1 MNNRKRIMAVL
12 NYEKYDRLPVVHFGF
27 WLETLQ
33 KWAAEGHICYE
44 DANNWRDG
52 SPTDAAIGEKLG
64 FDCNYYSC
72 FQPKTG
78 MNPGFETRTL
88 KTMPDGSTHVLNG
101 DGVIILQMPD
111 AGSIPTEIEHL
122 FKGRKEWEE
131 HYKHRFQFSS
141 DRVLKADVRVNE
153 KMISFDNNGMEFLKA
168 DDRDYIYGLHCGS
181 LFGQIRNFIGVENC
195 SYLYVDDEPL
205 FDEIVS
211 MVGELSYQTVKAV
224 LETGA
229 KFDFAHFWEDI
240 CYKNGPLVTPAVFDE
255 KVGPHYK
262 RITGLVNQYGINI
275 VSLDCDGMIDS
286 LIPTWL
292 NNGVNTMF
300 PIEVGTWNAS
310 IAPWREKYG
319 KQLRGVGGMNKNVF
333 AGDYASVNS
342 EIERLKPLIELGGY
356 IPCPD
361 HRIAPDAKWNNVRY
375 YCDKIRDVQK
385 R

>member
-1 MNNRKRIMAVL
+1 MNIRERIMAVL
-12 NYEKYDRLPVVHFGF
+12 NYEKYDRLPIVHFGF
-27 WLETLQ
+27 WGETLQ
-33 KWAAEGHICYE
+33 KWAAEGHISAE
-44 DANNWRDG
+44 DAKSWRDG
-52 SPTDAAIGEKLG
+52 NPTDAAISARLG

-72 FQPKTG
+72 VYPHNRLYPPFESKVFKT
-78 MNPGFETRTL
+78 L
-88 KTMPDGSTHVLNG
+88 PDGSTHMLNG
-101 DGVIILQMPD
+101 EGVVVLQAPD
-111 AGSIPTEIEHL
+111 AGSIPSEIEHL

-131 HYKHRFQFSS
+131 HYKHRFQFTP
-141 DRVLKADVRVNE
+141 DRIFKANVRVND
-153 KMISFDNNGMEFLKA
+153 KMFAFDNGGMEFLKSGN
-168 DDRDYIYGLHCGS
+168 RDYFYGLHCGS

-195 SYLYVDDEPL
+195 SYLYIDDEPL
-205 FDEIVS
+205 FDEIINTVA
-211 MVGELSYQTVKAV
+211 ELSYQCVKTT

-240 CYKNGPLVTPAVFDE
+240 CYKNGPLVTPSVFDE

-262 RITGLVNQYGINI
+262 RITSLLNKYGINI
-275 VSLDCDGMIDS
+275 ISLDCDGWIDS

-319 KQLRGVGGMNKNVF
+319 RQLRGVGGMNKNVF
-333 AGDYASVNS
+333 AGDYAAIDA

-361 HRIAPDAKWNNVRY
+361 HRIAPDAKWDNVRY
-375 YCDKIRDVQK
+375 YCDKMRNLK
-385 R
+385 